1 MIRTSVVLNYIAKII
16 LIIGL
21 AIIAASFCSL
31 IYAEAILGRMI
42 LAGLITLVIG
52 AAIDLLIKDKN
63 NMDINYREC
72 FAVVTFGWLAAS
84 LFGTLPYLL
93 TGYVPSFADALFE
106 TVSGFTTTGA
116 SIFSDVEVLPKGLL
130 FWRALT
136 NWLGGMGIMALF
148 VAIIANVGVRA
159 NQIFRA
165 EVPGPVSDKIS
176 PRIRETAKL
185 LWITYLVMSGILIIL
200 LCLFGMDLFDSI
212 CHTFATMATGGFS
225 TKNSSLAYYNPL
237 IQWTVIAFMFLAG
250 ANFTLHFL
258 AFRNRSLKGYLANAE
273 FKLYTFIILI
283 ASAIIFIGIAQY
295 PGWEESL
302 RQSVFQVVSII
313 TTTGFATADYNFW
326 SPGSQVI
333 LLALML
339 VGGCAGSTAGN
350 IKVSRYIILL
360 EHAKVEIKQ
369 MIHPKSVWPVR
380 YGGKPLNQALVVN
393 VLQFFFIYIM
403 IVAVGIIILSIF
415 GLDLMSSISASL
427 SCMGNIGPGFNLV
440 GPVQNYGHLPDIS
453 KYVLSVLMFI
463 GRLEIYPVFI
473 LFSSLFWEE

>member
-1 MIRTSVVLNYIAKII
+1 
-16 LIIGL
+16 
-21 AIIAASFCSL
+21 
-31 IYAEAILGRMI
+31 
-42 LAGLITLVIG
+42 
-52 AAIDLLIKDKN
+52 
-63 NMDINYREC
+63 
-72 FAVVTFGWLAAS
+72 
-84 LFGTLPYLL
+84 
-93 TGYVPSFADALFE
+93 
-106 TVSGFTTTGA
+106 
-116 SIFSDVEVLPKGLL
+116 
-130 FWRALT
+130 
-136 NWLGGMGIMALF
+136 
-148 VAIIANVGVRA
+148 
-159 NQIFRA
+159 
-165 EVPGPVSDKIS
+165 
-176 PRIRETAKL
+176 
-185 LWITYLVMSGILIIL
+185 MSGILIIL

-360 EHAKVEIKQ
+360 EHTKVEIKQ

>member
-1 MIRTSVVLNYIAKII
+1 
-16 LIIGL
+16 
-21 AIIAASFCSL
+21 
-31 IYAEAILGRMI
+31 
-42 LAGLITLVIG
+42 
-52 AAIDLLIKDKN
+52 
-63 NMDINYREC
+63 
-72 FAVVTFGWLAAS
+72 
-84 LFGTLPYLL
+84 
-93 TGYVPSFADALFE
+93 
-106 TVSGFTTTGA
+106 
-116 SIFSDVEVLPKGLL
+116 LPKGLL

-326 SPGSQVI
+326 SPAPRSFC
-333 LLALML
+333 ALML
-339 VGGCAGSTAGN
+339 VAVVQVLRRQHKSD
-350 IKVSRYIILL
+350 RYIYCWNI
-360 EHAKVEIKQ
+360 
-369 MIHPKSVWPVR
+369 PK
-380 YGGKPLNQALVVN
+380 
-393 VLQFFFIYIM
+393 
-403 IVAVGIIILSIF
+403 
-415 GLDLMSSISASL
+415 
-427 SCMGNIGPGFNLV
+427 
-440 GPVQNYGHLPDIS
+440 
-453 KYVLSVLMFI
+453 
-463 GRLEIYPVFI
+463 
-473 LFSSLFWEE
+473 